1 MKKILSIQ
9 SSVTAGFVGNAVAG
23 PVLLALGHHPMLVNT
38 ISLAA
43 HPGYG
48 DRAGG
53 PPDDLLFSGHLQ
65 GLLKLHGV
73 DDIASVMSGYLG
85 SSGQIAPIAELV
97 TAWRDGMSG
106 KREQPF
112 THAVGQLW
120 CDI

>member
-48 DRAGG
+48 ERAGG
-53 PPDDLLFSGHLQ
+53 PPDDLLFSEHLQ
-65 GLLKLHGV
+65 GLLKLHGIN
-73 DDIASVMSGYLG
+73 DITSVMSGYLG
-85 SSGQIAPIAELV
+85 SSGQI
-97 TAWRDGMSG
+97 TAKKEPPVSRG
-106 KREQPF
+106 
-112 THAVGQLW
+112 
-120 CDI
+120 